1 MENDYKQELADRF
14 VESIEYLN
22 RQMHTG
28 RLDEWEGLDMTIP
41 QIKTLVLLERMG
53 PLRMGSI
60 AIFLGRAL
68 SATTTV
74 VDRLVEKSLVD
85 RVADPDDRR
94 VVICKLTDRGEQAIE
109 RFWRI
114 GRERLQL
121 VVDLLDEEQLKLVV
135 QGLDLI
141 CSAEK
146 EIQRDVRVDA
156 NDRLTCPFTFEK
168 LVKDLTSAGMP
179 AGRIGLRIRVILVNK
194 DRDLRRT
201 TVNHLIHVTRA
212 IKSRCQ
218 TMVNSSHSTGVPFV
232 DPLPPLLRIESSG
245 CRDACPLTG
254 CRQREKS

>member
-135 QGLDLI
+135 RGLELI

-146 EIQRDVRVDA
+146 EIQR
-156 NDRLTCPFTFEK
+156 TFA
-168 LVKDLTSAGMP
+168 SM
-179 AGRIGLRIRVILVNK
+179 
-194 DRDLRRT
+194 
-201 TVNHLIHVTRA
+201 
-212 IKSRCQ
+212 Q
-218 TMVNSSHSTGVPFV
+218 TI
-232 DPLPPLLRIESSG
+232 D
-245 CRDACPLTG
+245 
-254 CRQREKS
+254 